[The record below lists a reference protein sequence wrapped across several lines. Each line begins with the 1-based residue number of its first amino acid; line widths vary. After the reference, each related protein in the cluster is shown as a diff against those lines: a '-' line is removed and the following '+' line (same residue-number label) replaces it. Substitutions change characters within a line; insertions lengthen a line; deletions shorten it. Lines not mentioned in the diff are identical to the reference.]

1 MHHHASWILHHTT
14 CIMHHASYTHI
25 GSRYPKPCWVSTVKR
40 FIQGHQIWYL
50 YYEIVKYYASC
61 IMHYATC
68 IMHSDW
74 IKVHY
79 IQVGSWKLGILNI
92 QRETKFHQYKFM
104 HLVDITS
111 CIIMHHE
118 YRIIRNALCIMHH
131 ALSLD
136 QGNLSLVGCLQLKDL
151 N

>member
-1 MHHHASWILHHTT
+1 
-14 CIMHHASYTHI
+14 
-25 GSRYPKPCWVSTVKR
+25 
-40 FIQGHQIWYL
+40 
-50 YYEIVKYYASC
+50 
-61 IMHYATC
+61 
-68 IMHSDW
+68 
-74 IKVHY
+74 
-79 IQVGSWKLGILNI
+79 
-92 QRETKFHQYKFM
+92 M

-151 N
+151 YKDTKFDIHTMELLCIMHHA